1 MDFLEEH
8 WVVITSILI
17 ECGLVKYL
25 SNFFKTYK
33 AREAA
38 RDNAVRSLLRTEI
51 INICHKAENKGF
63 LPIYNLENL
72 NDMYKAY
79 KALGGNGA
87 ITDLCNQVK
96 KYPHNN
102 PQGD

>member
-1 MDFLEEH
+1 MEH
-8 WVVITSILI
+8 WVAVLTFLVQ
-17 ECGLVKYL
+17 CGV
-25 SNFFKTYK
+25 FKFLYSFVSEYRKRDK
-33 AREAA
+33 ARDIAI
-38 RDNAVRSLLRTEI
+38 RSLLRSEI

-87 ITDLCNQVK
+87 IEDLCNQIK